1 MCLVCLKI
9 YICTINFKLNMWGL
23 FSKYLHF
30 VIISIV
36 VLTYTSCVRYDEF
49 PVGKT
54 LICDCEILNKNGDK
68 FIGSD
73 TTFAYF
79 DGGKNQ
85 NNEFYK
91 SGNHSVLTGPKNKYT
106 LAFTIKNCMPS
117 QYYNIVVWRKSPNN
131 KGVLVA
137 SANNADGL
145 YVASE
150 NSVETDENGWE
161 KLQIDV
167 FTPYNFVGKDIKIY
181 VWNNSQD
188 TIYFDDLKIKRLAG
202 KEYPKFTISPLHIQ
216 LDTSEFIKL
225 ESKRQAAFEN
235 GILQSSDNDW
245 IKGILF
251 QDTNI
256 YKAKLRLKGD
266 WLDHLRGDKW
276 SFRIKLKK
284 SYSWNRLRT
293 FSVQTPAARD
303 YLREWVA
310 HKIFENQDVLT
321 TRYGFIPLYIN
332 NSSRGLY
339 AWEEHFQKQL
349 LESRNR
355 REGPIL
361 KFTED
366 GFWQSVKLESKYKY
380 KSNLPY
386 YQSSLIVPFGTG
398 KTIES
403 PVLYHEFLIAQKLM
417 KQYKDQSTA
426 VEEIFD
432 VDKFARYFALVD
444 LLRAFH
450 SRAWHNQRFYY
461 NPVLCKLEPIAY
473 DGFGEDSELYLGI
486 NNNYVYRILH
496 NGDIH
501 ENEFDLISRI
511 FHDKNLTNKYLTYLQ
526 NYSSNKFVQSQL
538 STLKADIIFYD
549 SLIRMEF
556 PNEIFDTNYLYKS
569 AKDIR
574 TYLPELERFLRDY
587 SSQDESKKIITQ
599 KRYSEEKVLENTPEF
614 FVNAYQ
620 NSRKDDS
627 LNIEVFNYYP
637 RTVKLL
643 GTGFNN
649 EFIDFYL
656 PRGVDLSPYIDGEE
670 KILSF
675 RSDTMANYLFFVVD
689 GSDEIFK
696 KEINKW
702 PYPQGETPQ
711 QTLLKFV
718 NLSDTNIFTKVVGKD
733 IYFKKGD
740 LEISKPIIIPAGY
753 TVNMEAGTRLNLI
766 DSSFILSY
774 SSFEFHGTKAKPI
787 SINSTDFTAR
797 GVTVLQAEK
806 TSNLEYVQLKNLNTF
821 NYKGW
826 GLTGALTFYESDVN
840 LDNITF
846 YRNQCEDA
854 LNIVRSNFVLNSSS
868 FDNIYSDAFDS
879 DFSSGTVQYVKFTN
893 IGNDA
898 IDFSGSKILIKN
910 TLVSGAADKGI
921 SGGEESHLTIKDCV
935 IENAN
940 IGIASKD
947 LSVLRVF
954 NTKVVD
960 CNYGL
965 VLLQKKAEYGPAE
978 IYSTGVSIQNAK
990 MEMLIEKGSKVIESG
1005 NIIYGKERDVAKLF
1019 Y

>member
-1 MCLVCLKI
+1 MR
-9 YICTINFKLNMWGL
+9 FS
-23 FSKYLHF
+23 FSKYLQF
-30 VIISIV
+30 IVVSIT
-36 VLTYTSCVRYDEF
+36 VLTYTSCVRYEEF
-49 PVGKT
+49 PIGKT
-54 LICDCEILNKNGDK
+54 QVCDCETLNIKGNK

-73 TTFAYF
+73 STLTLF
-79 DGGKNQ
+79 DGGKLQ
-85 NNEFYK
+85 NNEFHK
-91 SGNHSVLTGPKNKYT
+91 SGKHSVLTDPKNKFALSYI
-106 LAFTIKNCMPS
+106 IKNCMPS
-117 QYYNIVVWRKSPNN
+117 QYYNVVVWRKSTNH

-137 SANNADGL
+137 AANDGDGF
-145 YVASE
+145 YAASE
-150 NSVETDENGWE
+150 KSVETDENGWE
-161 KLQIDV
+161 KLELDV
-167 FTPYNFVGKDIKIY
+167 FIPYNFVKRDIKVY
-181 VWNNSQD
+181 VWNNSED
-188 TIYFDDLKIKRLAG
+188 IIYFDDLKIKRLVG
-202 KEYPKFTISPLHIQ
+202 KEYPEYSLSPLHIQ
-216 LDTSEFIKL
+216 LDTSAFIKL
-225 ESKRQAAFEN
+225 ETKRQAAFEN

-256 YKAKLRLKGD
+256 YNAKLRLKGD
-266 WLDHLRGDKW
+266 WLDHLEGDKW

-284 SYSWNRLRT
+284 SYSWDRLRT

-321 TRYGFIPLYIN
+321 TRYGFVPLYIN

-398 KTIES
+398 KTIEN

-417 KQYKDQSTA
+417 KQYKDQSA
-426 VEEIFD
+426 SVEEILD
-432 VDKFARYFALVD
+432 VDKFARFFALVD

-461 NPVLCKLEPIAY
+461 NPIISKLEPIAY

-486 NNNYVYRILH
+486 HNNYAYRILH
-496 NGDIH
+496 NEDIH
-501 ENEFDLISRI
+501 ENEFDLISRV
-511 FHDKNLTNKYLTYLQ
+511 FHDKTLIDKYITYLKKF
-526 NYSSNKFVQSQL
+526 SSDKFVQSQL
-538 STLKADIIFYD
+538 SNLKTDIIFYD
-549 SLIRMEF
+549 SIIRMEF
-556 PNEIFDTNYLYKS
+556 PNEIFDTNYLYRS

-574 TYLPELERFLRDY
+574 NYLPELERFLGDY
-587 SSQDESKKIITQ
+587 SSLDKSKQINTEK
-599 KRYSEEKVLENTPEF
+599 KYSEDKVLENTPEF

-620 NSRKDDS
+620 NNRQNDS
-627 LNIEVFNYYP
+627 LSVEVFNYYP
-637 RTVKLL
+637 RKVKLL

-656 PRGVDLSPYIDGEE
+656 PKGIDLSPYNNGEN
-670 KILSF
+670 KTLTFI
-675 RSDTMANYLFFVVD
+675 SDTMANYLFFVVD
-689 GSDEIFK
+689 GSEEIFK
-696 KEINKW
+696 KEINRW
-702 PYPQGETPQ
+702 PYPEGETPQ
-711 QTLLKFV
+711 QNLLKLV
-718 NLSDTNIFTKVVGKD
+718 NLSDTAIFTKVVGKD
-733 IYFKKGD
+733 IYIKKGD
-740 LEISKPIIIPAGY
+740 LEIREPIIIPAGY
-753 TVNMEAGTRLNLI
+753 TVNIEPGTRLNLV
-766 DSSFILSY
+766 DSAFILSY
-774 SSFEFHGTKAKPI
+774 SSFEFHGSKANPI
-787 SINSTDFTAR
+787 IITSTDFTAR

-806 TSNLEYVQLKNLNTF
+806 TSNLEYVNFENLNTF
-821 NYKGW
+821 YYRGW
-826 GLTGALTFYESDVN
+826 GLTGALTFYESDVH
-840 LDNITF
+840 LDYITF

-854 LNIVRSNFVLNSSS
+854 LNIVRCEFTLNSSS
-868 FDNIYSDAFDS
+868 FDNIYGDAFDS
-879 DFSSGTVQYVKFTN
+879 DFSSGTVQHVKFTN

-921 SGGEESHLTIKDCV
+921 SGGEDSHLTVKDCI
-935 IENAN
+935 IEKAN

-947 LSVLRVF
+947 LSVLKVF
-954 NTKVVD
+954 NTKVLD
-960 CNYGL
+960 CNYGF

-978 IYSTGVSIQNAK
+978 IYTDGVTLQNSK
-990 MEMLIEKGSKVIESG
+990 VKMLIEQGSKVVESG
-1005 NIIYGKERDVAKLF
+1005 KIIYGKEKNVAKLF